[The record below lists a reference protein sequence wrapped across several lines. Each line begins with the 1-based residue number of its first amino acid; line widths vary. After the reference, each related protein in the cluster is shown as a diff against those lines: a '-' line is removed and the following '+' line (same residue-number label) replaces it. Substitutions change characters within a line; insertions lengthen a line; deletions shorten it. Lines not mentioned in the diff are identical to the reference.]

1 MIIMGLIYIYIYI
14 GGWNVI
20 GFEEIEMRNNSFI
33 LHLVYSRWFTVFA
46 STLIMSVNGAT
57 YLFGLYSND
66 IKTTL
71 GYDQTTLNL
80 VSFFKDLG
88 GNLGIISGL
97 INEITPPWVVLGIG
111 AAMNFLGYFMIWLA
125 LTGRIAE
132 PRVWQVCVY
141 IWIGADSQ
149 AFANTGSLI
158 TCVKNF
164 PQSRGI
170 VLGLL
175 KGFVGLSGAIMTQLF
190 HALHG
195 NDTKSLVLLIGW
207 LPAAVSIVFL
217 PVIRII
223 KVVWQE
229 NNQLRVFYYLLHVSL
244 GLAGFLMVVIILQ
257 NRVTFSRIE
266 YIGSA
271 SVVLILLLFIPL
283 VFVAKEEFKTWKITK
298 TLLISSDTDTDSEQP
313 NSATPSSI
321 SCMKDVFHPPER
333 GRDFTILQT
342 LFSLDMLI
350 LFIAT
355 ACGIGGTLTAIDNLG
370 QIGKSL
376 DYPTSSISTFVS
388 LVSIWN
394 YLGRVSAGFVS
405 EILMIKYRFPRPLML
420 TFVLLVSCIGHIL
433 IALAVPKSLY
443 IASVII
449 GFCFGAQWP
458 LLFAI
463 ISELFGL
470 KYYSTLF
477 QFGALSSPIGAYALN
492 VKVAGHLYDKEAMK
506 QMAAKGLRRQAGQDL
521 TCSGGESYRLSF
533 IIITAT
539 TLFGCLISLILV
551 LRTREFYNGD
561 IYKKFS
567 DDKKIQSLADSSGAR
582 QEKEVPLHPPAA
594 NDFK

>member
-1 MIIMGLIYIYIYI
+1 M
-14 GGWNVI
+14 I
-20 GFEEIEMRNNSFI
+20 GFEEREMWNNSFG

-71 GYDQTTLNL
+71 GYDQTTLNM

-125 LTGRIAE
+125 LTGRIGE
-132 PRVWQVCVY
+132 PRVWQVCLY

-164 PQSRGI
+164 PHSRGI

-207 LPAAVSIVFL
+207 LPAAVSVVFL

-223 KVVWQE
+223 KVVRQQE
-229 NNQLRVFYYLLHVSL
+229 NHQLRVFYYLLYVSL
-244 GLAGFLMVVIILQ
+244 GLAGFLMVIIILQ
-257 NRVTFSRIE
+257 NRFSFSRIE

-298 TLLISSDTDTDSEQP
+298 SLLISSDTDTDTAA
-313 NSATPSSI
+313 ATPSPSSI

-333 GRDFTILQT
+333 GKDYTILQT

-376 DYPTSSISTFVS
+376 GYPTSSISTFVS

-433 IALAVPKSLY
+433 IALSVPKSLY

-458 LLFAI
+458 LLFAM

-506 QMAAKGLRRQAGQDL
+506 QMAAKGLTRQAGQDL
-521 TCSGGESYRLSF
+521 TCFGGECYRLSF

-551 LRTREFYNGD
+551 LRTREFYKGD
-561 IYKKFS
+561 IYKKFR
-567 DDKKIQSLADSSGAR
+567 DDKKIQSLADSSSDAR
-582 QEKEVPLHPPAA
+582 QEKEVPRPSPAG
-594 NDFK
+594 ND